1 MLCASEHCPLN
12 NLPLRKSAWFWP
24 GIPDMEQQEVKDKLK
39 TGELKRK
46 THTGKSEVWKTFK
59 LIVENATETCV
70 GFAECQCGFLL
81 AYDSKKT
88 GTSTLSRH
96 LKGPSSLFLWW
107 LSVNNIAWL
116 RLWYGLHQKINTCNI
131 WCYAWFTVGCHR
143 GDSLWAKLSPHKSKE
158 DLVV

>member
-1 MLCASEHCPLN
+1 M
-12 NLPLRKSAWFWP
+12 
-24 GIPDMEQQEVKDKLK
+24 KDKLK

-96 LKGPSSLFLWW
+96 LKGPSSLFLW
-107 LSVNNIAWL
+107 
-116 RLWYGLHQKINTCNI
+116 
-131 WCYAWFTVGCHR
+131 
-143 GDSLWAKLSPHKSKE
+143 
-158 DLVV
+158 